1 MNRFKQ
7 QKYLFALLALLVVF
21 AGCKGESPT
30 APPIQGPGGGGS
42 GTPPTG
48 ATIAITVANPNP
60 LTDSSTA
67 ITATVTV
74 NGQPAP
80 AGTAVEFGTT
90 LGRFEDSG
98 SNTSLRTTNAQGQA
112 TVSLTSATAGT
123 ANVTVVVN
131 NAIQRATVTF
141 SARPV
146 TPTPPT
152 TAATITSVNPT
163 IGRVEGGELVTI
175 TGTNFR
181 QPVRVFFDISG
192 TLREA
197 QVTSV
202 TPTQIQ
208 ILTPRVDLAT
218 GQTLDAP
225 IVVFIEQGT
234 PNEQRVTSASPFT
247 FRRSQLTPVITT
259 LSPPSGPLEGGTQTT
274 IIGSGFESFVQVF
287 FGLAEAQIINVTFD
301 KIVVISPP
309 SRDTGSDAQA
319 VAGPIPIRVV
329 NVNSGTTATLADAFR
344 YHSAMAITA
353 VTPTQGPFTGGT
365 RVTIDGTGFDD
376 PVAVTLGGHAAQVI
390 RVNASQ
396 IIAQTAAI
404 DLTSCA
410 DESGEIRVVNVST
423 GLGADGGDL
432 EFTYRVPQPTV
443 LSATNP
449 VVRGGVITVRVLN
462 AFGFDRLRIGDT
474 TLNITSEV
482 VNADGTT
489 TFTAV
494 VPPNLVLDTEA
505 CAGVGDVTAPQP
517 TLFDI
522 TYESATTGCTDTL
535 TNGTT
540 VEPQPVARLVLSPS
554 AFTPFTATFVP
565 GNPAA
570 VPPTTDSITPSATQ
584 TLNIVNGGNAPL
596 NVTAITVP
604 ATPGCA
610 AFTISAPP
618 TPAAL
623 NTCEIAPITV
633 RYNGPTPPA
642 RGTQTCTVTVTTD
655 AGNRSFTLTGTT
667 P

>member
-1 MNRFKQ
+1 MNRFRQ

-90 LGRFEDSG
+90 LGRFEDTG
-98 SNTSLRTTNAQGQA
+98 TNTSLRTTNAQGQA
-112 TVSLTSATAGT
+112 IVSLTSATAGT

-152 TAATITSVNPT
+152 TAATITSVNPN
-163 IGRVEGGELVTI
+163 IGRVEGGDLVTI

-181 QPVRVFFDISG
+181 QPVRVYFDING

-225 IVVFIEQGT
+225 LVVFIEQGT

-309 SRDTGSDAQA
+309 SRDTGSDAQP
-319 VAGPIPIRVV
+319 VTGPIAIRVV
-329 NVNSGTTATLADAFR
+329 NVNSGTTTTLAGAFR

-353 VTPTQGPFTGGT
+353 VTPTEGPFTGGT

-390 RVNASQ
+390 RVSASQ
-396 IIAQTAAI
+396 IIAQTVAI
-404 DLTSCA
+404 DLTSCGDA
-410 DESGEIRVVNVST
+410 VGEIRVVNVST
-423 GLGADGGDL
+423 GLSADAGDL
-432 EFTYRVPQPTV
+432 EFSYRVPQPVV
-443 LSATNP
+443 LGATNP
-449 VVRGGVITVRVLN
+449 VVRGAVISVRVLN

-474 TLNITSEV
+474 NLNITSEV

-494 VPPNLVLDTEA
+494 VPANLPLATES
-505 CAGVGDVTAPQP
+505 CAGVTNVTAPLP
-517 TLFDI
+517 TPFNI
-522 TYESATTGCTDTL
+522 TYESATTGCTDTM
-535 TNGTT
+535 TNATT
-540 VEPQPVARLVLSPS
+540 VEPQATPRLTFSPTT
-554 AFTPFTATFVP
+554 FTPFTATINP
-565 GNPAA
+565 GNPVA
-570 VPPTTDSITPSATQ
+570 VPPVPPS
-584 TLNIVNGGNAPL
+584 
-596 NVTAITVP
+596 
-604 ATPGCA
+604 
-610 AFTISAPP
+610 
-618 TPAAL
+618 
-623 NTCEIAPITV
+623 
-633 RYNGPTPPA
+633 
-642 RGTQTCTVTVTTD
+642 
-655 AGNRSFTLTGTT
+655 TT